1 MPFLGRQ
8 VVTNLADFHVDNY
21 ASGGGFT
28 AGSTTQ
34 LTLTVAGIDD
44 EEALSIF
51 FDGVHQHHNT
61 FIIASSVVT
70 FDTAI
75 PTGTANVEIHYGKQ
89 PVASALAANVIDSE
103 HYVDGSIDL
112 VHMSSQSV
120 DEDNLHI
127 SNSGSNGQFLSKQSG
142 DAGGLTW
149 AAAGGGWSYVSTAT
163 ASNSATLDFVNMES
177 GYDYKYMVDY
187 MIMAA
192 DNKYFDMRVGVAGPT
207 YRTSGYLGVVRNS
220 AAAVSSSATGEIRIV
235 GASAGIGNGTNENLW
250 GAEILLS
257 NPASATYKTT
267 VMAHAGFG
275 DNSSG
280 APTANYAVGN
290 YTTAEANTCAR
301 FFANT
306 GNISSGTIL
315 QYRRSRT

>member
-1 MPFLGRQ
+1 MPYLGRT

-61 FIIASSVVT
+61 YTIASSVVT

-89 PVASALAANVIDSE
+89 PVASALAANSIDSE

-112 VHMSSQSV
+112 AHMSSQSV

-127 SNSGSNGQFLSKQSG
+127 SNAGSNGQFLSKQSG

-149 AAAGGGWSYVSTAT
+149 ATPASGFTQAAQQATTSGTAKDFTGIPAGVKMIVVGFSDVSLDSTDELLIQLGDAGG
-163 ASNSATLDFVNMES
+163 FE
-177 GYDYKYMVDY
+177 
-187 MIMAA
+187 
-192 DNKYFDMRVGVAGPT
+192 
-207 YRTSGYLGVVRNS
+207 TSGYLDKSGRIGVGGYV
-220 AAAVSSSATGEIRIV
+220 TGA
-235 GASAGIGNGTNENLW
+235 GFLLKAASASE
-250 GAEILLS
+250 
-257 NPASATYKTT
+257 
-267 VMAHAGFG
+267 
-275 DNSSG
+275 
-280 APTANYAVGN
+280 
-290 YTTAEANTCAR
+290 
-301 FFANT
+301 
-306 GNISSGTIL
+306 ISSGQMIL
-315 QYRRSRT
+315 TLQDAATYHWSSQHGFASDYAVAGGGRKLLSAELTQVRFTVDGSGDFDAGSVSLMYM

>member
-1 MPFLGRQ
+1 MPYLGRT

-61 FIIASSVVT
+61 YTIASSVVT

-89 PVASALAANVIDSE
+89 PVASALAANSIDSE

-112 VHMSSQSV
+112 AHMSSQSV

-149 AAAGGGWSYVSTAT
+149 ATAGGGKVLQVVQTTKTDTTSTTSTSAVDISGMTVSITPASSSNKVYV
-163 ASNSATLDFVNMES
+163 
-177 GYDYKYMVDY
+177 
-187 MIMAA
+187 
-192 DNKYFDMRVGVAGPT
+192 YFDWQGSADQSSGQNYHIHLLRDSTDLLRGDAASS
-207 YRTSGYLGVVRNS
+207 RTRCTVQGAESDGNGSSVHKSMGYLDSPSSTSSLAYKLQWEVQSNTLYLNREYDDANDAN
-220 AAAVSSSATGEIRIV
+220 AARFVSSI
-235 GASAGIGNGTNENLW
+235 
-250 GAEILLS
+250 
-257 NPASATYKTT
+257 T
-267 VMAHAGFG
+267 VMEIEG
-275 DNSSG
+275 
-280 APTANYAVGN
+280 
-290 YTTAEANTCAR
+290 
-301 FFANT
+301 
-306 GNISSGTIL
+306 
-315 QYRRSRT
+315 